1 MENKDFHN
9 EEEKKNQ
16 NLEENKSFE
25 DEIKEEKSSEE
36 EKVREFL
43 DNIDLIKEE
52 EEEKESEKEEEKE
65 VKENKEVKE
74 EEKEGLSEDV
84 EEAEEEKKKEVKKV
98 LLQGSTNDNKN
109 NNNKGNKKG
118 PRVSINF
125 KNIILLIFL
134 VILIISLPNMFNGTA
149 PKHYNEVTYTEFLT
163 SLEKGRFESIE
174 EKEGYLYAQNSET
187 KENYKTKMIT
197 YRISEDER
205 IMKQVDEKGV
215 ELKSLE
221 ADKLPFLVSI
231 LVSWFPMLLLIFV
244 WIFMLNRMNKG
255 SSGGGGPQI
264 FNMGKSKAKEGGEL
278 GEKVTFNDVAGA
290 DEAKLE
296 LLEIVQFLKEPKKFQ
311 EIGARIPKG
320 VLLKGQPGTG
330 KTLIAKAVAGE
341 AGVPF
346 FSMSGSEF
354 VEMFVGVGASR
365 VRDLFNK
372 ARKAAPCIVFIDEID
387 AVGRKRGSGQ
397 GGGNDEREQTLN
409 QLLVEMDGFGNDE
422 TIIVIAAT
430 NRDEILDKALMRP
443 GRFDRQVVVDAPD
456 ILGREAILNVHIR
469 GKKIGKNVDL
479 KRIARR
485 TAGFVGA
492 DLANMLNEAAIMAAR
507 AGRKIILME
516 DIEEAT
522 EKVAYGPAKR
532 SRVLTEKEKNLTAY
546 HEAGHALVNILLDH
560 TIPAYK
566 VTIIPRGGAGGY
578 LMQIPTEEK
587 TYMMKKEY
595 LSNIRVAY
603 GGRVAEEIMFEDISS
618 GASGDI
624 ESATATAIKMVAKL
638 GMADVGRVLY
648 DATSYGDYYKN
659 HTFYSPD
666 TGRELDKEIRKILD
680 EAYEDTKKLI
690 SENIDALHR
699 IASAL
704 REYETI
710 TGEELEDIVH
720 NQKGIV
726 GKLDEF
732 RETHRAPEINNMI
745 SSDEVVVGKAVR
757 EYADEVDVDESQ
769 ETEVKE

>member
-1 MENKDFHN
+1 
-9 EEEKKNQ
+9 
-16 NLEENKSFE
+16 
-25 DEIKEEKSSEE
+25 
-36 EKVREFL
+36 
-43 DNIDLIKEE
+43 
-52 EEEKESEKEEEKE
+52 
-65 VKENKEVKE
+65 
-74 EEKEGLSEDV
+74 
-84 EEAEEEKKKEVKKV
+84 
-98 LLQGSTNDNKN
+98 
-109 NNNKGNKKG
+109 
-118 PRVSINF
+118 
-125 KNIILLIFL
+125 
-134 VILIISLPNMFNGTA
+134 
-149 PKHYNEVTYTEFLT
+149 
-163 SLEKGRFESIE
+163 
-174 EKEGYLYAQNSET
+174 
-187 KENYKTKMIT
+187 MIT

-205 IMKQVDEKGV
+205 IMEQIESQKL

-264 FNMGKSKAKEGGEL
+264 FNMGKSKAKEGGEV

-290 DEAKLE
+290 DEAKME

-479 KRIARR
+479 KRIARK

-522 EKVAYGPAKR
+522 EKVAYGPAKK
-532 SRVLTEKEKNLTAY
+532 SRVISEKEKKTVAY
-546 HEAGHALVNILLDH
+546 HEAGHALVNVLLDH

-587 TYMMKKEY
+587 ILHMKREM
-595 LSNIRVAY
+595 LANIRVAY
-603 GGRVAEEIMFEDISS
+603 GGRVAEEVIFEDISS
-618 GASGDI
+618 GASNDI
-624 ESATATAIKMVAKL
+624 MQATATAIHMVTKL

-648 DATSYGDYYKN
+648 DATRDGDYYKN

-680 EAYEDTKKLI
+680 DAYADTKKLI
-690 SENIDALHR
+690 TENIDALHR

-704 REYETI
+704 LEYETI
-710 TGEELEDIVH
+710 TGEELDDIVY
-720 NQKGIV
+720 NQKGTV
-726 GKLDEF
+726 GKIDEL
-732 RETHRAPEINNMI
+732 RESQKIPEVNNII
-745 SSDEVVVGKAVR
+745 SSDEVVVGKAR
-757 EYADEVDVDESQ
+757 EYSAEEELDENQ
-769 ETEVKE
+769 EIEVKE